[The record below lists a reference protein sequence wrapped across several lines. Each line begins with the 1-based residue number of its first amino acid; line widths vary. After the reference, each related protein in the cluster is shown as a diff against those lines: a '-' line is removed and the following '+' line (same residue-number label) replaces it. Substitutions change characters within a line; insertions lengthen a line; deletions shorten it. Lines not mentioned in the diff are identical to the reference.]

1 MDVEYG
7 EYLLQDPPSDPWSS
21 LSPDRRQAAFGI
33 NSYMLGEGRLNGDPN
48 ITLTQLSERF
58 MAAGLP
64 LDRCVTIVRILHS
77 AHTASYRVW
86 EKGQGATANV
96 FAHEPNTRG
105 AYDTSPSALAHK
117 SRRWVIF
124 NPQEVP
130 KDAFGMLP
138 ELIEAGITHYIC
150 APIFLVNGM
159 ENVFTFATKTPA
171 GFSAED
177 IALLQ
182 ATLPAIAACQEILVM
197 HRILKEVTRM
207 YVGEEPHQRILAG
220 DVYRGEVT
228 RIKSA
233 ILFADMRDFTS
244 LTADMVAEDATA
256 LLNDYYDCVV
266 PAVEDNGG
274 EVLKFI
280 ADGVLAIFRAGSD
293 GSKACARAL
302 VAAQDGLQAVIDRN
316 KTGTP
321 VFDIGIALHLGE
333 VAYGNIGS
341 GTRLDYTV
349 IGRDVN
355 LTARLAALCGQLNQ
369 HLLVSAE
376 FSKRFADT
384 SFVNHGEHQLKGL
397 AKAETVFA
405 PNV

>member
-1 MDVEYG
+1 MGIEYG
-7 EYLLQDPPSDPWSS
+7 EYLLKDPPSDPWSS

-33 NSYMLGEGRLNGDPN
+33 NNYMLGEGRLNGDPN
-48 ITLTQLSERF
+48 ITLTQLSESL

-96 FAHEPNTRG
+96 FTRASG
-105 AYDTSPSALAHK
+105 TSRAYETSPSALAHK

-124 NPQEVP
+124 NPQAVP
-130 KDAFGMLP
+130 KDAFGMLS

-159 ENVFTFATKTPA
+159 ENVFTFATKDPA
-171 GFSAED
+171 GFSTED

-182 ATLPAIAACQEILVM
+182 ATLPAVAACQEILVM
-197 HRILKEVTRM
+197 HRILKEVTRI

-280 ADGVLAIFRAGSD
+280 ADGVLAIFRAEDD
-293 GSKACARAL
+293 GSKACTRAL
-302 VAAQDGLQAVIDRN
+302 RAAQAGLQAVAARN
-316 KTGTP
+316 KIGIP
-321 VFDIGIALHLGE
+321 AFEIGIALHLGE

-341 GTRLDYTV
+341 GARLDYTV

-355 LTARLAALCGQLNQ
+355 LTARLAALCGHLNQ
-369 HLLVSAE
+369 HLLVSTE
-376 FSKRFADT
+376 FSLRFSDKT
-384 SFVNHGEHQLKGL
+384 FINHGNHQLKGL
-397 AKAETVFA
+397 AKAEAVFA
-405 PNV
+405 PRF